1 MRDKVQPLTPGK
13 SASSP
18 VRERVSAFEPVPGTC
33 IWSTLLPRATQA
45 ALVEQLRG
53 LVEKAPF
60 YRVVMPR
67 TGKPLSVT
75 MTNLGDLGWISDKTG
90 YRYEAHHPNTGSSWP
105 AIPDNLLRIWNE
117 LTDYSAPPQACLV
130 NYYGEGAR
138 MGQHQDRDEEDLDAP
153 VLSISLGDTA
163 LFRLGGEVRSDPTLS
178 FKLTSGDVML
188 LEGPSRL
195 RFHGVDRTYPGS
207 STLLEKGGRLNLT
220 LRRVTRPGA

>member
-1 MRDKVQPLTPGK
+1 M
-13 SASSP
+13 
-18 VRERVSAFEPVPGTC
+18 RERVSAFEPVPGTR
-33 IWSTLLPRATQA
+33 IWSTLLSRATQT

-53 LVEKAPF
+53 LAEKAPF

-90 YRYEAHHPNTGSSWP
+90 YRYEARHPVTGVPWP
-105 AIPDNLLRIWNE
+105 AIPDNLLRLWNE
-117 LTDYSAPPQACLV
+117 LTDYPAPPQACLV

-138 MGQHQDRDEEDLDAP
+138 MGLHQDRDEDDFDAP

-163 LFRLGGEVRSDPTLS
+163 LFRLGGEARSDPTQS
-178 FKLTSGDVML
+178 FKLASGDVMM

-195 RFHGVDRTYPGS
+195 RFHGVDRIYSGS

>member
-1 MRDKVQPLTPGK
+1 MRDKVQLQTPGK
-13 SASSP
+13 SASLP
-18 VRERVSAFEPVPGTC
+18 VRERVSAFEPVPGTR
-33 IWSTLLPRATQA
+33 IWSSFLSRATQT

-90 YRYEAHHPNTGSSWP
+90 YRYEARHPVTGDPWP
-105 AIPDNLLRIWNE
+105 AIPDNLLRLWNE
-117 LTDYSAPPQACLV
+117 LTDYPAPPQACLV

-138 MGQHQDRDEEDLDAP
+138 MGLHQDRDEDDFDAP
-153 VLSISLGDTA
+153 VLSISLGGTA
-163 LFRLGGEVRSDPTLS
+163 LFRLGGEARSDPTQS
-178 FKLTSGDVML
+178 FKLASGDVMM

-195 RFHGVDRTYPGS
+195 RFHGVDRIYSGS